1 MKSPFS
7 MQQDPS
13 STIVSNNRA
22 NIEKIL
28 KVLSRK
34 PLNQSNKESTEII
47 KRYFEWLLTP
57 ESGINDISKAVC
69 IHNFL
74 NYPATKPGKI
84 YVWPDNLVNLHMFI
98 VGKTN
103 KFAYKYPDTNN
114 PAKKMWTIE
123 VSYNTHKNSVKYS
136 ETWGYNYLP
145 NTWYNAKELAQ
156 LLKI

>member
-1 MKSPFS
+1 

-13 STIVSNNRA
+13 SKIVSNNHT

-28 KVLSRK
+28 KAL
-34 PLNQSNKESTEII
+34 SNKPVTDGNRESTKII
-47 KRYFEWLLTP
+47 KHYYEWLLTP

-98 VGKTN
+98 TGKTK
-103 KFAYKYPDTNN
+103 KFAYQYPDVNN
-114 PAKKMWTIE
+114 PSKIMWTIE
-123 VSYNTHKNSVKYS
+123 VSYNKHKNSVKYS
-136 ETWGYNYLP
+136 ETWGYNHLP
-145 NTWYNAKELAQ
+145 QIWYHAKELAQ